1 MGDVIMKRTEVLG
14 LPVDSLTLEE
24 ALSRVD
30 EHLRARRPLR
40 VVTINA
46 EMAMQAHGDAELADV
61 IRGAG
66 LVIPD
71 GSGVVWAL
79 RRQGLPASKLAGVDF
94 VRHVAR
100 LCAEGGFR
108 LYLLG
113 AAPGV
118 ADTAAETLR
127 RQAPGLEIAGT
138 RDGFWKPEE
147 EAAVL
152 EAIRDARPD
161 VILVALGV
169 PRQEKWIARHQ
180 EALGVPMAMGVGG
193 SFDVFAD
200 RVKRAPRWMR
210 RLHLEWLFRLYQ
222 EPWRWRR
229 MAGTLPLF
237 AWLVLRGAKERKAA
251 CSNSS
256 KYPKSTPRG

>member
-1 MGDVIMKRTEVLG
+1 MRDVVMHRSDVLG
-14 LPVDSLTLEE
+14 LPVDPLGLDE
-24 ALSRVD
+24 ALSRVSQ
-30 EHLRARRPLR
+30 HLSDRQPLR

-46 EMAMQAHGDAELADV
+46 EMAMQALADPELAAI

-79 RRQGLPASKLAGVDF
+79 RRRGLQVAKLAGVDF
-94 VRHVAR
+94 VRHLAR
-100 LCAEGGFR
+100 TCAAGGHR

-118 ADTAAETLR
+118 AAAAAEVLQR
-127 RQAPGLEIAGT
+127 LNPGLAVVGV
-138 RDGFWKPEE
+138 RDGFWQPDEE
-147 EAAVL
+147 PAVL
-152 EAIRDARPD
+152 EAIREARPD

-180 EALGVPMAMGVGG
+180 EALGVPVAMGVGG
-193 SFDVFAD
+193 SFDVFAE
-200 RVKRAPRWMR
+200 RVQRAPAWMR

-229 MAGTLPLF
+229 MAGTLPRF

-251 CSNSS
+251 
-256 KYPKSTPRG
+256 

>member
-1 MGDVIMKRTEVLG
+1 MRDVSVNRSEVLG
-14 LPVDSLTLEE
+14 LPVDSVSLEE
-24 ALSRVD
+24 ALARVD
-30 EHLRARRPLR
+30 AHLRDRQPMR

-46 EMAMQAHGDAELADV
+46 EMAMQAHEDAELAAI

-79 RRQGLPASKLAGVDF
+79 RKQGRKVAKLAGVDF

-100 LCAEGGFR
+100 HCAAGGHR
-108 LYLLG
+108 LFLLG

-118 ADTAAETLR
+118 AEAAAEALKR
-127 RQAPGLEIAGT
+127 ESPDLILAGV

-152 EAIRDARPD
+152 ESIRETRPD
-161 VILVALGV
+161 VLLVALGV

-180 EALGVPMAMGVGG
+180 EALGIPVAMGVGG
-193 SFDVFAD
+193 SFDVFAE
-200 RVKRAPRWMR
+200 RVQRAPAWMQ

-229 MAGTLPLF
+229 MAGTLPRF

-251 CSNSS
+251 
-256 KYPKSTPRG
+256 

>member
-1 MGDVIMKRTEVLG
+1 MRDSVVMRSEVLG
-14 LPVDSLTLEE
+14 LPVDPLGLEE
-24 ALSRVD
+24 ALARVG
-30 EHLRARRPLR
+30 EHLQERKPLR

-46 EMAMQAHGDAELADV
+46 EMAMQAHADAELAAI
-61 IRGAG
+61 IREAG

-79 RRQGLPASKLAGVDF
+79 RRRGLRVSKLAGVDF
-94 VRHVAR
+94 VRHLSR
-100 LCAEGGFR
+100 FCAEGGHR
-108 LYLLG
+108 LFLLG

-118 ADTAAETLR
+118 AQTAAEVLQRLT
-127 RQAPGLEIAGT
+127 PGLIVAGV

-147 EAAVL
+147 EPGVL
-152 EAIRDARPD
+152 EAIRETRPD

-180 EALGVPMAMGVGG
+180 EALGVPVAMGVGG
-193 SFDVFAD
+193 SFDVFAE
-200 RVKRAPRWMR
+200 RVQRAPVWMQ

-229 MAGTLPLF
+229 MAGTLPRF

-251 CSNSS
+251 
-256 KYPKSTPRG
+256 

>member
-1 MGDVIMKRTEVLG
+1 MRDVAVKRSEVLG
-14 LPVDSLTLEE
+14 LPVDPLSLEE
-24 ALSRVD
+24 ALARVD
-30 EHLRARRPLR
+30 DHLRDRQPLR

-46 EMAMQAHGDAELADV
+46 EMAMQAHADSELAG
-61 IRGAG
+61 IIQGAG

-79 RRQGLPASKLAGVDF
+79 RRRGLRVAKLAGVDF
-94 VRHVAR
+94 VRHMAR
-100 LCAEGGFR
+100 FCAEGGHR
-108 LYLLG
+108 LFLLG

-118 ADTAAETLR
+118 AEAAAEALK
-127 RQAPGLEIAGT
+127 RQSPSLIVAGV

-147 EAAVL
+147 EPAVL
-152 EAIRDARPD
+152 ESIRETRPD

-180 EALGVPMAMGVGG
+180 EALGVPVAMGVGG
-193 SFDVFAD
+193 SFDVFAE
-200 RVKRAPRWMR
+200 RVQRAPAWMQ

-229 MAGTLPLF
+229 MAGTLPRF
-237 AWLVLRGAKERKAA
+237 AWLVLRGAKERNAA
-251 CSNSS
+251 
-256 KYPKSTPRG
+256 

>member
-1 MGDVIMKRTEVLG
+1 MIRSNVLG
-14 LPVDSLTLEE
+14 LPVDALGRDE
-24 ALSRVD
+24 ALSRVGQ
-30 EHLRARRPLR
+30 HLESRRPLR

-46 EMAMQAHGDAELADV
+46 EMAMQAHADPELAEI

-79 RRQGLPASKLAGVDF
+79 RRRGLRVKKLAGVDF
-94 VRHVAR
+94 VRHMAR
-100 LCAEGGFR
+100 YCAEGGHR

-118 ADTAAETLR
+118 AAAAADALTQL
-127 RQAPGLEIAGT
+127 APELVVAGV
-138 RDGFWKPEE
+138 RDGFWQPEE
-147 EAAVL
+147 EPAVL
-152 EAIRDARPD
+152 EAIRATRPD
-161 VILVALGV
+161 VLLVALGV

-180 EALGVPMAMGVGG
+180 EALGVPVAMGVGG
-193 SFDVFAD
+193 SFDVFAE
-200 RVKRAPRWMR
+200 RVQRAPAWMQ
-210 RLHLEWLFRLYQ
+210 RLHLEWLYRLFQ

-229 MAGTLPLF
+229 MAGTLPRF

-251 CSNSS
+251 
-256 KYPKSTPRG
+256 

>member
-1 MGDVIMKRTEVLG
+1 MGDVALKRSEVLG
-14 LPVDSLTLEE
+14 LPVDPVGLDE
-24 ALSRVD
+24 ALSRVGA
-30 EHLRARRPLR
+30 HLRERLPLR

-46 EMAMQAHGDAELADV
+46 EMAMQAHADPALAEI

-79 RRQGLPASKLAGVDF
+79 RRRGDRVSKLAGVDF
-94 VRHVAR
+94 VRHLAAY
-100 LCAEGGFR
+100 CAEGGHR
-108 LYLLG
+108 LFLLG

-118 ADTAAETLR
+118 AEAAAEALR
-127 RQAPGLEIAGT
+127 KVSPGLVVAGI

-147 EAAVL
+147 EPEVIA
-152 EAIRDARPD
+152 AIRETRPD

-180 EALGVPMAMGVGG
+180 EALGVPVAMGVGG
-193 SFDVFAD
+193 SFDVFAE
-200 RVKRAPRWMR
+200 RVQRAPLWMQ

-229 MAGTLPLF
+229 MAGTLPRF

-251 CSNSS
+251 
-256 KYPKSTPRG
+256 

>member
-1 MGDVIMKRTEVLG
+1 MGDVAVNRSEVLG
-14 LPVDSLTLEE
+14 LPVDPVSLDE
-24 ALSRVD
+24 ALSRVGA
-30 EHLRARRPLR
+30 HLASREPLR

-46 EMAMQAHGDAELADV
+46 EMAMQANADAELFGI
-61 IRGAG
+61 IREAG

-79 RRQGLPASKLAGVDF
+79 RRQGRQVRKLAGVDF
-94 VRHVAR
+94 VRHMAR
-100 LCAEGGFR
+100 FCAEGAHR

-118 ADTAAETLR
+118 AETAAEALKR
-127 RQAPGLEIAGT
+127 EAPGLIVAGA

-147 EAAVL
+147 EPAVL
-152 EAIRDARPD
+152 EAIRETRPD

-180 EALGVPMAMGVGG
+180 EALGVPVAMGVGG
-193 SFDVFAD
+193 SFDVFAE
-200 RVKRAPRWMR
+200 RVQRAPGWMR
-210 RLHLEWLFRLYQ
+210 RLHLEWLYRLYQ

-229 MAGTLPLF
+229 MAGTLPRF

-251 CSNSS
+251 
-256 KYPKSTPRG
+256 

>member
-1 MGDVIMKRTEVLG
+1 MRDVAEMRAEVLG
-14 LPVDSLTLEE
+14 LPVDPVSLDE
-24 ALSRVD
+24 ALRRVGA
-30 EHLRARRPLR
+30 HLSNRQPLR
-40 VVTINA
+40 VVTLNA
-46 EMAMQAHGDAELADV
+46 EMAMQAQADPELFGI
-61 IRGAG
+61 IREAG

-79 RRQGLPASKLAGVDF
+79 RRQGRRVAKLAGVDF
-94 VRHVAR
+94 VRHLAR
-100 LCAEGGFR
+100 LCAAGGHR

-118 ADTAAETLR
+118 AEAAATALTR
-127 RQAPGLEIAGT
+127 HAPGLIVAGA

-152 EAIRDARPD
+152 EAIREARPD

-180 EALGVPMAMGVGG
+180 EALGVPVAMGVGG
-193 SFDVFAD
+193 SFDVFAE
-200 RVKRAPRWMR
+200 RVQRAPVWMQ

-229 MAGTLPLF
+229 MAGTLPRF

-251 CSNSS
+251 
-256 KYPKSTPRG
+256 

>member
-1 MGDVIMKRTEVLG
+1 MRDITMNRSDVLG
-14 LPVDSLTLEE
+14 LPVDALSLESV
-24 ALSRVD
+24 LSRVGQ
-30 EHLRARRPLR
+30 HLSSRQPLR

-46 EMAMQAHGDAELADV
+46 EMAMQAHADPELAEI

-79 RRQGLPASKLAGVDF
+79 RRRGQHVSKLAGVDF
-94 VRHVAR
+94 VRHLAR
-100 LCAEGGFR
+100 TCAEGGHR

-118 ADTAAETLR
+118 AAAAAEALT
-127 RQAPGLEIAGT
+127 RQAPGLTIAGV
-138 RDGFWKPEE
+138 RDGFWKPEDE
-147 EAAVL
+147 PAVL
-152 EAIRDARPD
+152 EAIRATRPD
-161 VILVALGV
+161 VLLVALGV

-180 EALGVPMAMGVGG
+180 EALGIPVAMGVGG
-193 SFDVFAD
+193 SFDVFAE
-200 RVKRAPRWMR
+200 RVQRAPAWMQ

-229 MAGTLPLF
+229 MAGTLPRF

-251 CSNSS
+251 
-256 KYPKSTPRG
+256 

>member
-1 MGDVIMKRTEVLG
+1 MGDVAVNRSEVLG
-14 LPVDSLTLEE
+14 LPVDPLSLDE
-24 ALSRVD
+24 ALARVHSHLSSRQ
-30 EHLRARRPLR
+30 PLR

-46 EMAMQAHGDAELADV
+46 EMAMQAHADAELFGI
-61 IRGAG
+61 IREAG
-66 LVIPD
+66 LVLPD

-79 RRQGLPASKLAGVDF
+79 RRQGRKAAKLAGVDF
-94 VRHVAR
+94 VRHLAHF
-100 LCAEGGFR
+100 CAEGGHR
-108 LYLLG
+108 LFLLG

-118 ADTAAETLR
+118 AETAAEALKR
-127 RQAPGLEIAGT
+127 LSPGLTVAGV

-147 EAAVL
+147 EPAVIA
-152 EAIRDARPD
+152 AIRETRPD

-180 EALGVPMAMGVGG
+180 EALGVPVAMGVGG
-193 SFDVFAD
+193 SFDVFAE
-200 RVKRAPRWMR
+200 RVQRAPAWMQ

-229 MAGTLPLF
+229 MAGTLPRF

-251 CSNSS
+251 
-256 KYPKSTPRG
+256 